1 MKIIDIGRSAKYKIS
16 NINKKKKGTIMNKL
30 SKIIVSLMTS
40 FALSFSAFA
49 GELTVTGTAKA
60 TYSTLSGMV
69 NGDNTLGVA
78 NELKFG
84 ASGELDNGFTW
95 DYFIEL
101 DPDATAAGGNA
112 LNDDSSFAVTTPYGV
127 AKICSSECGLS
138 AAGNF
143 SANAYAWIT
152 DTGYAEGKVEPV
164 NVSSYS
170 NMQYHT
176 PAGILP
182 FSTVIKAAY
191 APSGS
196 TVLKSANS
204 SNTTKITT
212 LGGTTQYRLETAPV
226 DGLAVTASY
235 TEQDS
240 GDGITTDEQ
249 QSESG
254 TIAGKYSFGSF
265 TVGLGRS
272 WIAPRIADVTG
283 SGTTTIEQ
291 YENVDMSLA
300 FAVNDQLSVS
310 YSQEKSDKQFTT
322 SSTVAYDQKTK
333 SLQAAYTMGG
343 MTLALARTDYDN
355 VGYVQNDDATENL
368 FAVTMAF

>member
-1 MKIIDIGRSAKYKIS
+1 
-16 NINKKKKGTIMNKL
+16 MNKL

-95 DYFIEL
+95 DYFMEL
-101 DPDATAAGGNA
+101 DPDGTAAGGNA

-143 SANAYAWIT
+143 SANSYAWIT

-164 NVSSYS
+164 NISSYS

-176 PAGILP
+176 PAGLLP
-182 FSTVIKAAY
+182 FETVIKAAY

-204 SNTTKITT
+204 SNTAKSATV
-212 LGGTTQYRLETAPV
+212 GNTTQYRIETTPV
-226 DGLAVTASY
+226 DGLAISASF

-240 GDGITTDEQ
+240 GDGVTLDEQ
-249 QSESG
+249 KSESG
-254 TIAGKYSFGSF
+254 TIAGKYSVGSF

-272 WIAPRIADVTG
+272 YVAPRIADVTG
-283 SGTTTIEQ
+283 SGDTTIEQ
-291 YENVDMSLA
+291 YINTDVSIA
-300 FAVNDQLSVS
+300 FAVNDALSVS

-322 SSTVAYDQKTK
+322 ASTVAYEQKTK

-343 MTLALARTDYDN
+343 MTLAVARTDYDN
-355 VGYVQNDDATENL
+355 VGYASGITATENL